1 MPWKMNVKYSIKMQG
16 TTDAPEE
23 YSVTGFSG
31 LNFSLCICVFVCV
44 CVCVCVCLY
53 LYVLLWIVEALQ
65 SVHQSLLLTKI

>member
-44 CVCVCVCLY
+44 FVFVCAVMDSRGFA
-53 LYVLLWIVEALQ
+53 ISS
-65 SVHQSLLLTKI
+65 SVTSFNKNLK